1 MYPNATPYQKL
12 LLWLIN
18 KIGDHLIKDD
28 KGDTS
33 DNRMAVF
40 FTRSG
45 KVSNI
50 LLTAY
55 GTDYDLINRFSEE
68 EELDQ
73 IPVPAPKR
81 PRPRKA
87 KPKARKKA

>member
-1 MYPNATPYQKL
+1 MSPRASTSQKL
-12 LLWLIN
+12 LLWIVN
-18 KIGDHLIKDD
+18 KVGDLLIKDD
-28 KGDTS
+28 RGDST

-40 FTRSG
+40 FTPSG

-55 GTDYDLINRFSEE
+55 GTDYDLIGRISVDEE
-68 EELDQ
+68 FDQ

-81 PRPRKA
+81 HTKRR
-87 KPKARKKA
+87 KPKPRKKA